1 VIDYVGPVL
10 GAGLFVLMM
19 SRVPEPTRRILNAL
33 IVAGASGVY
42 ISGGGFG
49 AWELLCPLVAMP
61 MAYRGLTSYRAIGLA
76 WLVHSAWDLPHH
88 LWGNPIWPFMPA
100 SSLGCFIFDALIAMW
115 FFALSRDSS
124 GYDDGAVWRAE
135 PDNTVKAIEAHT
147 GGSAEGSIQARARGT
162 S

>member
-1 VIDYVGPVL
+1 MDYVGPAL
-10 GAGLFVLMM
+10 GAGLFVVLM
-19 SRVPEPTRRILNAL
+19 SRVPAPTRRTLNAM

-49 AWELLCPLVAMP
+49 VWELACPLVVMP
-61 MAYRGLTSYRAIGLA
+61 MAYRGLISYRAIGVA

-115 FFALSRDSS
+115 FFALSRDPSRE
-124 GYDDGAVWRAE
+124 RASTE
-135 PDNTVKAIEAHT
+135 IEA
-147 GGSAEGSIQARARGT
+147 ELVPGT
-162 S
+162 RSSTLYR